1 MPLYTPRWFVPAVW
15 VAWAVFTAWL
25 VWGFPPPVDLPGHA
39 AQLETLANL
48 VRGDA
53 EIGRY
58 YEIRFP
64 LGYGLDYWL
73 FLPVALLRNGAFAAR
88 LDLWVTLQ
96 LFLLGELALLRAFR
110 RSDFALLWGLP
121 LAFNISYWYGLL
133 PGLLAQPLAF
143 FAVACF
149 IRALE
154 TGRWKWIV
162 LLNVCAAA
170 TMLAHLLAF
179 AALAV
184 MLGAVALARPGR
196 NSVARLA
203 AGLGLPGLL
212 ALPKIWAMGTRAV
225 TSGAWPPT
233 EYAALSHLNWFFR
246 NYVPEGYLAAW
257 GPLAVTA
264 VLVGA
269 WFWRRGR
276 DGEVERRTS
285 AFLFAALCLLYLVTP
300 KTLSGIYLIS
310 VRLPVLAGVAAL
322 VLVDASA
329 VRPWLRWALVAV
341 CAVSLFETGLFHA
354 RFKREVAGVEAML
367 TPERPP
373 RHGYLS
379 LAGREVL
386 GSKNVYLAHLGQ
398 WLTATR
404 GGVGH
409 DFFADAEHHPVRF
422 KPGVSIPFDLLGAS
436 PAERQGFDELLT
448 FGEGPLPAGFEALHL
463 EGEAGRW
470 RKWRRR

>member
-1 MPLYTPRWFVPAVW
+1 VRVNTPRWFVPAVW
-15 VAWAVFTAWL
+15 AAWAVFTAWL

-48 VRGDA
+48 VRGDPEVA
-53 EIGRY
+53 RY

-73 FLPVALLRNGAFAAR
+73 FLPLALLRNGAFAAR
-88 LDLWVTLQ
+88 IDLWVILQ
-96 LFLLGELALLRAFR
+96 LFLLGELALLRAFK
-110 RSDFALLWGLP
+110 RSDLALLWGLP

-149 IRALE
+149 VRALD
-154 TGRWKWIV
+154 TGRMKWIV
-162 LLNVCAAA
+162 LLNLCAAA
-170 TMLAHLLAF
+170 TMLSHLLAF
-179 AALAV
+179 AALGV
-184 MLGAVALARPGR
+184 MLGAIALARPA
-196 NSVARLA
+196 SSSLVRLA

-212 ALPKIWAMGTRAV
+212 AVPKVWAMATRAV
-225 TSGAWPPT
+225 TSGPWPPT
-233 EYAALSHLNWFFR
+233 EYAALSHLNWFFK

-257 GPLAVTA
+257 GPLIVTGA
-264 VLVGA
+264 LVGV
-269 WFWRRGR
+269 WFIRGR
-276 DGEVERRTS
+276 ERVPM
-285 AFLFAALCLLYLVTP
+285 FLFGALCLLYLVTP

-329 VRPWLRWALVAV
+329 VRPWLRGTLVAV
-341 CAVSLFETGLFHA
+341 CIASLVETGLFHA
-354 RFKREVAGVEAML
+354 RFKREVDGLEAML

-373 RHGYLS
+373 RHGYVS

-386 GSKNVYLAHLGQ
+386 GSRNVYLAHLGQ

-422 KPGVSIPFDLLGAS
+422 KPGVNIPFDLLGATLE
-436 PAERQGFDELLT
+436 ERHGFDELLT
-448 FGEGPLPAGFEALHL
+448 FGEGPLPPGLDDMKLEAQ
-463 EGEAGRW
+463 AGRW
-470 RKWRRR
+470 HKWRR